1 MGATGG
7 RESMSSCVYGLV
19 KLASLI
25 MHLNEF
31 PLDNALLV
39 VVKL

>member
-19 KLASLI
+19 KLALLI

-31 PLDNALLV
+31 PL
-39 VVKL
+39 

>member
-1 MGATGG
+1 MSATGG
-7 RESMSSCVYGLV
+7 RESMSSCVQGLV

-31 PLDNALLV
+31 PLDNSLLV